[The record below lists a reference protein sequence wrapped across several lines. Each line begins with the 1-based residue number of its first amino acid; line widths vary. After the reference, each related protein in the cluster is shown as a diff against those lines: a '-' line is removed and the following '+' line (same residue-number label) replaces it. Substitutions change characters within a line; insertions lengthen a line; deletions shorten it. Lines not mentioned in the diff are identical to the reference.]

1 MPDIRIDRRF
11 HGPPD
16 SGNGGYSAG
25 LVAKALGGSDCV
37 VSLWKP
43 PPLGRALTLE
53 TSGDEVVLRDGE
65 VEIATARKAEVMVGV
80 PPPPAADAAR
90 MAERRFTG
98 LCDHIF
104 PACFVCGPDR
114 ATGDGLRIFPGRI
127 DPGSPSV
134 AALWTPA
141 SNLADEEGRVR
152 SEFLWAALDCPG
164 YFAVQAQAGLA
175 LLGRLAARIE
185 ARPPVGRPIIVTGW
199 PIGSEGRRHRAG
211 TALHD
216 EGGRLI
222 AAAEAVW
229 VTLKPA
235 AAH

>member
-1 MPDIRIDRRF
+1 MTEIRIDPRF

-16 SGNGGYSAG
+16 SGNGGYSGG
-25 LVAKALGGSDCV
+25 LVATALGGSDCV

-43 PPLGRALTLE
+43 PPLGRPLTL
-53 TSGDEVVLRDGE
+53 TRRGDEAWLRDGD
-65 VEIATARKAEVMVGV
+65 VEIASARKAEVQVEI
-80 PPPPAADAAR
+80 PAPPALAAAR
-90 MAERRFTG
+90 AAERRFAG
-98 LCDHIF
+98 LCGHVF

-114 ATGDGLRIFPGRI
+114 EPGDGLRIFAGRV
-127 DPGSPSV
+127 DPASPQV
-134 AALWTPA
+134 AARWPPDPSLG
-141 SNLADEEGRVR
+141 DEEGRVR

-164 YFAVQAQAGLA
+164 YFAVQAEAGMA
-175 LLGRLAARIE
+175 LLGRLAARIVR
-185 ARPPVGRPIIVTGW
+185 RPPVGQALIVTGW

-216 EGGRLI
+216 SEGRLV

-235 AAH
+235 AHG